1 VLFDALPSDDRHQQ
15 ITSYLGSVFGE
26 NLHVKR
32 IESLSAATLGAIKTA
47 SLAVCTIGQGLAQ
60 ARELTTKHAIKQVD
74 RLLSNSAIDVWE
86 MFADWVPEV
95 VGNARDI
102 AVVIDWTDF
111 DADDQSTLVASLVT
125 SHGRSTPLIWLTVW
139 KDELEN
145 AQSDYED
152 AVLRRLWEVLP
163 ADVAVTILADRGFGD
178 RKLMGFLEELG
189 FDYLIRI
196 RGNITVKAANGET
209 RKSAQWVGKNG
220 RARKLSNARITKA
233 GKPVPAVVCVHAK
246 GMKEPWC
253 LVTSKADAKAAE
265 IKRLY
270 ARRWTTEPTFR
281 DTKDLRFGMGLKS
294 VRVSEPQRRDR
305 MLLISAFAITFLT
318 LLGEAGES
326 LGMDRLLKSN
336 TTSKRVHSLFRQ
348 GCMLYEL
355 MPGMSERRLAPLVER
370 FAELIHQRQMF
381 QNAFARL

>member
-111 DADDQSTLVASLVT
+111 DADDQTTLVASLVT

-178 RKLMGFLEELG
+178 RKLIGFLEELG

-209 RKSAQWVGKNG
+209 RKSTQWVGKNG
-220 RARKLSNARITKA
+220 RARKLSNARTTKA